1 MLYRYSLCYV
11 DSYTIASSDG
21 TAPMAR
27 VRPHH
32 KRLPWTHERRREH
45 SASAQSTTASCEL
58 AVVPC
63 TSRHSKTA
71 LITRTAALV
80 PYATHVEMQHRCLQ
94 GQSPVGEGARMMTSD
109 EGETGCDAAVMD
121 SSCNLVHHQRTNP
134 KAAPA
139 AAPPPPRPRA
149 PRPPPPCP
157 PKSPPLRR
165 SAQYWESTSR
175 PSTFLKSPPSQS
187 RKAAHCNVTRIVTD
201 LVTGTRCSNEL
212 LY

>member
-1 MLYRYSLCYV
+1 MHTTIMLRSCMLYRYSLWYV

-80 PYATHVEMQHRCLQ
+80 PYATHV
-94 GQSPVGEGARMMTSD
+94 
-109 EGETGCDAAVMD
+109 DAASMPARAVACRGRRED
-121 SSCNLVHHQRTNP
+121 DDVGRGRDGLRCCGDGLVLQ
-134 KAAPA
+134 
-139 AAPPPPRPRA
+139 
-149 PRPPPPCP
+149 
-157 PKSPPLRR
+157 
-165 SAQYWESTSR
+165 SR
-175 PSTFLKSPPSQS
+175 PSSADQPKSRPCSS
-187 RKAAHCNVTRIVTD
+187 TATTTAACTTATTAMSAKVTTTTKERTI
-201 LVTGTRCSNEL
+201 LGK
-212 LY
+212 